1 MRHESKS
8 NCMDFVYLGIVIFL
22 FALSVFDL
30 YVGVSND
37 AVNFLGS
44 AIGAKVARFKTI
56 LMIAAVGIFVGATTS
71 DGMMDIARHGIF
83 RPEFFSFEELMCIFL
98 AVVASD
104 VILMDIF
111 NTLGMPTSTTVSMV
125 FELLGGSTAL
135 ALVKMLHDS
144 SLTYAGLINT
154 EKAFSVI
161 LAIFMSVAIAFVFG
175 LFVQWLARVVFT
187 FHYTKHLK
195 YTIGIFGGLSVTA
208 IAYFLLVNGLG
219 SASFMTD
226 EVKAWIASHTGEILV
241 GFLIGFTVLMQVLHW
256 CKVNVFRLIVLFGTF
271 SLAMAFAGNDLVNFI
286 GVLLA
291 GYSSFLDFSAH
302 PGANPST
309 FMMGSLN
316 GPADTPFYFLVA
328 AGLVM
333 TVALITSKKAQNVVK
348 TSVDLSRQ
356 TAGNEMFGSSRF
368 ARRLV
373 RSVLN
378 SNEFIVE
385 HTPKPVKRWI
395 DSRFNQDEAII
406 PNGAAFDLVRAS
418 VNLVLAGL
426 LIVVGTSLK
435 LPLSTT
441 YVAFMVGMG
450 SSLADRAWGRESA
463 VFRVTGVISVIGGWF
478 MTAGAAFFL
487 CFIVTLFVHFGGL
500 VAMVLLMVVVVCM
513 LIRNNRSYKKRMA
526 AVQEDEIFTALA
538 QTNDKDES
546 WALLNKHISRYQSR
560 MVKYIADA
568 YRQTTDGLI
577 TEDVKILRRTLNSLD
592 DERKNWKVIR
602 RKELVGLRKIDPLQ
616 AVEKDTW
623 FHLACNSCEQCLY
636 CLKRM
641 CEPCLEHVDNNFNPM
656 PVEYVEEFR
665 PIREQVEQLMR
676 EVGSMIETSNYEN
689 ALQVRQFGDEMK
701 TRLSQLRKVQQ
712 ERIRKGD
719 MDNLKIEYLYMSTL
733 QETQEIIGHI
743 RHWVR
748 ACRRFQQE
756 KGIVTVL

>member
-1 MRHESKS
+1 
-8 NCMDFVYLGIVIFL
+8 MDFVYLGIVIFL

-208 IAYFLLVNGLG
+208 IAYFLLVKGFG

-333 TVALITSKKAQNVVK
+333 TVALVTSKKAQNVVK

-656 PVEYVEEFR
+656 PAEYVEEFK

-676 EVGSMIETSNYEN
+676 EVSGMIETSNYEN

-701 TRLSQLRKVQQ
+701 TKLSQLRKVQQ

>member
-208 IAYFLLVNGLG
+208 IAYFLLVKGFG

-333 TVALITSKKAQNVVK
+333 TVALVTSKKAQNVVK

-577 TEDVKILRRTLNSLD
+577 TEDVKILRRTLNSLE

-656 PVEYVEEFR
+656 PVEYVEEFK

-756 KGIVTVL
+756 KGVVTIL

>member
-1 MRHESKS
+1 MEY
-8 NCMDFVYLGIVIFL
+8 VYLGVVIFL
-22 FALSVFDL
+22 FILSAFDL
-30 YVGVSND
+30 FVGVSND

-44 AIGAKVARFKTI
+44 AIGSKVARFKTI
-56 LMIAAVGIFVGATTS
+56 LIVAAIGIFVGATTS

-83 RPEFFSFEELMCIFL
+83 RPEFFSFEELMCVFL

-104 VILMDIF
+104 VILLDIF

-135 ALVKMLHDS
+135 AMVKMMHDS

-154 EKAFSVI
+154 DKAFSVI
-161 LAIFMSVAIAFVFG
+161 LAIFLSVAIAFVFG
-175 LFVQWLARVVFT
+175 LIVQWIARVVFT
-187 FHYTKHLK
+187 FHYTRHLK
-195 YTIGIFGGLSVTA
+195 YTVGLFGGLSVTA
-208 IAYFLLVNGLG
+208 IAYFLMVKGFG
-219 SASFMTD
+219 SASFMTS
-226 EVKAWIASHTGEILV
+226 EVKEWIAGHTHVILISFIV
-241 GFLIGFTVLMQVLHW
+241 GFTLLMQILHW
-256 CKVNVFRLIVLFGTF
+256 CKVNVFKVIVLFGTF

-286 GVLLA
+286 GVTLA
-291 GYSSFLDFSAH
+291 GFSSYQDFVAT
-302 PGANPST
+302 PGAVPST
-309 FMMGSLN
+309 HMMGVLN
-316 GPADTPFYFLVA
+316 ESAGTSVYFLVG

-333 TVALITSKKAQNVVK
+333 MIALMTSKKAQNVVK

-356 TAGNEMFGSSRF
+356 TAGDEMFGSSRF

-378 SNEFIVE
+378 GNEFVVE
-385 HTPKPVKRWI
+385 HTPVFLKRWI
-395 DSRFNQDEAII
+395 DSRFNKDEAII

-426 LIVVGTSLK
+426 LIVMGTSLK

-463 VFRVTGVISVIGGWF
+463 VFRVTGVISVIGGWL
-478 MTAGAAFFL
+478 MTACAAFFL
-487 CFIVTLFVHFGGL
+487 CFVVTLFVHFGGV
-500 VAMVLLMVVVVCM
+500 VAMVLLVVLVIVM
-513 LIRNNRSYKKRMA
+513 LVRNNRNYKKKVA
-526 AVQEDEIFTALA
+526 ATQRDEIFMELA
-538 QTNDKDES
+538 QTNDKDVA
-546 WALLNKHISRYQSR
+546 WTLLNKHISLYQSR
-560 MVKYIADA
+560 MVRYISEA
-568 YRQTTDGLI
+568 YLQITTGLI
-577 TEDVKILRRTLNSLD
+577 SEDVKVLRRTLNTLE

-641 CEPCLEHVDNNFNPM
+641 CEPSLEHVDNNFNPM
-656 PVEYVEEFR
+656 PEEYVSEFMPVR
-665 PIREQVEQLMR
+665 KGVEQLTAVIADMV
-676 EVGSMIETSNYEN
+676 ENSNYEQ
-689 ALQVRQFGDEMK
+689 ALEVRKFGDEMK
-701 TRLSQLRKVQQ
+701 AQLSQLRKVQQ

-733 QETQEIIGHI
+733 QETQEIIGHM

-756 KGIVTVL
+756 KGVVTVL

>member
-208 IAYFLLVNGLG
+208 IAYFLLVKGFG

-333 TVALITSKKAQNVVK
+333 TVALVTSKKAQNVVK

-513 LIRNNRSYKKRMA
+513 LIRNNQSYKKRMA

-656 PVEYVEEFR
+656 PAEYVEEFK

-676 EVGSMIETSNYEN
+676 EVSGMIETSNYEN

-701 TRLSQLRKVQQ
+701 TKLSQLRKVQQ